1 MRAITVGH
9 EFDSRS
15 RRSSGPKSAGRPTL
29 KPKRRGRS
37 IQGKFNISLKSCIC
51 RKSFSMSG
59 RYNYAEKG
67 KKQAREDMKGSM
79 EFVLHIFK
87 FN

>member
-1 MRAITVGH
+1 
-9 EFDSRS
+9 
-15 RRSSGPKSAGRPTL
+15 
-29 KPKRRGRS
+29 
-37 IQGKFNISLKSCIC
+37 
-51 RKSFSMSG
+51 MSG

-87 FN
+87 FTRVLMCFLNFYNTKEGPEDSN